1 MAYDGIYTLTASI
14 TDKAGHSAESHVK
27 FTINRFGSVYEYSDY
42 LVSLIR
48 DGGQYIPLD
57 GDAAITKDLVIT
69 EYNADRIVKGSLQIM
84 ITRDG
89 EKLDADYT
97 ATPEPSPTVT
107 TGTSGW
113 YQYVYAISKDNFL
126 EDGVYHI
133 TLTSKDATENTSTS
147 VPENS
152 IDEQGAPILDEMTFT
167 VDTTAPEIRNVV
179 NLDKKIVNAPSLT
192 VQYTLV
198 DVGGLAQ
205 AEVLVAG
212 KAVETITDFD
222 GEENNFSGKFT
233 LEEKNDAQDVR
244 IKVVDRAGN
253 VTDTASDGFD
263 PGDRYVFN
271 GSITLSTNFFVRWYA
286 NTPLFWGS
294 IGGVLLLIAALVF
307 LLASKRKKKT
317 EAAAS

>member
-1 MAYDGIYTLTASI
+1 M
-14 TDKAGHSAESHVK
+14 
-27 FTINRFGSVYEYSDY
+27 
-42 LVSLIR
+42 
-48 DGGQYIPLD
+48 
-57 GDAAITKDLVIT
+57 
-69 EYNADRIVKGSLQIM
+69 
-84 ITRDG
+84 
-89 EKLDADYT
+89 
-97 ATPEPSPTVT
+97 
-107 TGTSGW
+107 
-113 YQYVYAISKDNFL
+113 
-126 EDGVYHI
+126 
-133 TLTSKDATENTSTS
+133 
-147 VPENS
+147 
-152 IDEQGAPILDEMTFT
+152 
-167 VDTTAPEIRNVV
+167 V

-205 AEVLVAG
+205 AEVLVDG